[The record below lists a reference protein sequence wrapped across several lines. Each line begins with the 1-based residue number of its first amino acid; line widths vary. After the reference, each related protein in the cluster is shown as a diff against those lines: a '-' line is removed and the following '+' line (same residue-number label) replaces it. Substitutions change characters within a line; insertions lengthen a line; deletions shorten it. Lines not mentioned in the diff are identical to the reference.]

1 MFLIFKE
8 RKEQFKKAVA
18 TKSYGFKRRKEA
30 DKSKIDS
37 MLEMLSRVLKS
48 GIMPDYVLVDSW
60 FFCIELLEKLNTIK
74 KGAIN
79 LFQW

>member
-1 MFLIFKE
+1 
-8 RKEQFKKAVA
+8 
-18 TKSYGFKRRKEA
+18 
-30 DKSKIDS
+30 
-37 MLEMLSRVLKS
+37 MLEMLSQVLKS